1 VHVPRRDRKLDH
13 LAANG
18 ITALELMPLADFPG
32 HWNWGYDGVLPFAPD
47 SRYWSMPRMRA
58 ASWCSRMSSTTIS
71 GRKGIT
77 SAASQRGFSQ
87 TRRHRGAAPSGV
99 DIFRCCGPVLRDAYR
114 FHIFRPLR
122 PRNQFLSDMFL
133 GSAP

>member
-32 HWNWGYDGVLPFAPD
+32 RWNWGYDGVLPFAPD

-114 FHIFRPLR
+114 SIFSGHSSTKLV
-122 PRNQFLSDMFL
+122 FV
-133 GSAP
+133 